1 MDVFER
7 MNEEPAGFA
16 PRWAIDH
23 AETVRDDELE
33 RIHALGGGIA
43 IQNRMAF
50 AGEYFVERYG
60 AEAATAAPPVRRML
74 DMGIP
79 VGAGTD
85 GRRVSSYNPRIS
97 LYWLVTGKTVGG
109 LQLWDEENKLT
120 PKEALDILTA
130 GSAWF
135 SQEENVKG
143 TIAEGMYA
151 DFAILSDDYFSVE
164 AEEIISLESV
174 LTVTGGNIVYAAE
187 PFAALAP
194 EPLPAVIPEWS
205 PVVTHQDALDAR

>member
-1 MDVFER
+1 
-7 MNEEPAGFA
+7 
-16 PRWAIDH
+16 
-23 AETVRDDELE
+23 
-33 RIHALGGGIA
+33 
-43 IQNRMAF
+43 
-50 AGEYFVERYG
+50 
-60 AEAATAAPPVRRML
+60 
-74 DMGIP
+74 
-79 VGAGTD
+79 
-85 GRRVSSYNPRIS
+85 
-97 LYWLVTGKTVGG
+97 
-109 LQLWDEENKLT
+109 LT